1 MIRRSLADAD
11 LSYLE
16 VIYLLRLALQ
26 KTVPFSPDRRE
37 MVLVLGAES
46 GL

>member
-1 MIRRSLADAD
+1 MIGRSLADAD
-11 LSYLE
+11 LSNLE